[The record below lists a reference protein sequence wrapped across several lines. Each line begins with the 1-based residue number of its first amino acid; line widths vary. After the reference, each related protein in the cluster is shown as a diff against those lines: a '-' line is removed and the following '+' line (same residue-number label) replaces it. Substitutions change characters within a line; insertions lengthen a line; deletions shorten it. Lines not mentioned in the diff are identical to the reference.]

1 MLKGALIGFGISI
14 LLLMIPIVH
23 FVAGPIGPF
32 IGGFVGGG
40 VARATPG
47 RAVGIGLLMGLFMA
61 GPAILLALL
70 AQTLSLSD
78 KAQDIFT
85 YVAIGIVFWAG
96 LLGTLGA
103 LVGGR
108 SHGRVVVVRRRR
120 WG

>member
-1 MLKGALIGFGISI
+1 MFRNWFRGGLRSR
-14 LLLMIPIVH
+14 PVS
-23 FVAGPIGPF
+23 AG
-32 IGGFVGGG
+32 V
-40 VARATPG
+40 
-47 RAVGIGLLMGLFMA
+47 GLFMA